1 MSTTTVM
8 YRRIEAFATASKLG
22 SKRREQPP
30 STSVVLLGK
39 KLMHM
44 STTTGHVLQEN
55 WVHNHLYH
63 ITKGYWLHHNEEDL
77 IALQQHSG
85 RCWSSTA
92 APRKEMHPTRAVLES
107 QSSCFLH
114 SSTWNLHTPK
124 EKFSLPSHSSN
135 TNFSN
140 IGEGS
145 QDFMHCIVPSPAN
158 ILQILHQLSCSCC
171 QAKVY
176 LTLSCICLFHNCA
189 QPFVFVPFFSPHY
202 TFKTS
207 LHIKQ
212 HNRSATKL
220 LLYIGHRRP
229 VWMIQTYQSLGKNQ
243 ISAINYLYK
252 TSSISLL
259 PLQ

>member
-1 MSTTTVM
+1 M
-8 YRRIEAFATASKLG
+8 YTRIEAFATPHKLG
-22 SKRREQPP
+22 SKRQEQPP

-55 WVHNHLYH
+55 RVHNHLYH
-63 ITKGYWLHHNEEDL
+63 IPKGYWLHHNGEDL
-77 IALQQHSG
+77 IALQHHSG

-92 APRKEMHPTRAVLES
+92 APREEMRPTRVVLEP

-114 SSTWNLHTPK
+114 SSTWNLHMPK

-176 LTLSCICLFHNCA
+176 RTLSCICLFHNCA
-189 QPFVFVPFFSPHY
+189 QPFVFVPF
-202 TFKTS
+202 
-207 LHIKQ
+207 
-212 HNRSATKL
+212 
-220 LLYIGHRRP
+220 
-229 VWMIQTYQSLGKNQ
+229 
-243 ISAINYLYK
+243 
-252 TSSISLL
+252 SLL
-259 PLQ
+259 TTLSRQVYILSSTTGLQQSCCCTLDTTDQCGWSKHTNLWAKIKSQQ